1 MDIRAK
7 LPASADLSRLES
19 IGSDLG
25 EHYPKRDGIYR
36 GEFGVREPDPNSTEF
51 KPITALDTRCIG
63 YVYRHAD
70 RNLLTQFRLDG
81 FTYNWLPPYNT
92 WDDLRREASLQW
104 EVYASGTEPEVV
116 TRLALRYINA
126 LSLPFAADFD
136 DYLAAGPV
144 VPQAL
149 PQLLDQFLTR
159 LTVPDPEIDSVAHIT
174 QSLERT
180 SADEQTISVVLDV
193 DVFKTVNLEWRDHEA
208 IWREFE
214 LLHDFKNRVFFGS
227 ITERTARQ
235 YE

>member
-7 LPASADLSRLES
+7 LPASVDLSRL
-19 IGSDLG
+19 L
-25 EHYPKRDGIYR
+25 
-36 GEFGVREPDPNSTEF
+36 
-51 KPITALDTRCIG
+51 
-63 YVYRHAD
+63 
-70 RNLLTQFRLDG
+70 
-81 FTYNWLPPYNT
+81 
-92 WDDLRREASLQW
+92 W

-116 TRLALRYINA
+116 TRLALRYINV

-136 DYLAAGPV
+136 DYLVAGPV

-174 QSLERT
+174 QSLEGK

-193 DVFKTVNLEWRDHEA
+193 DVFKTVNLEWHDHEA
-208 IWREFE
+208 IWQEFE
-214 LLHDFKNRVFFGS
+214 LLHDFKNRVFFSS

-235 YE
+235 CE